1 MDETTTA
8 DLAAEHEMIDRL
20 SGAPFRSLYLY
31 RGDGG
36 HLLGTVLVDD
46 DRPPCEIVYSDD
58 GYSHVARDGSSLQV
72 HAYGASRGE
81 VLRRLLDT
89 YAEAEVL
96 LARVAS

>member
-1 MDETTTA
+1 MSETTTA
-8 DLAAEHEMIDRL
+8 DLAAEHEAMDRL
-20 SGAPFRSLYLY
+20 TTEPFRSLYLY

-36 HLLGTVLVDD
+36 WSGTAIVNDGRPSTEIAYTD
-46 DRPPCEIVYSDD
+46 DRR
-58 GYSHVARDGSSLQV
+58 GYVVLDGSSLHV
-72 HAYGASRGE
+72 LAYGASRGE

>member
-1 MDETTTA
+1 MSETTTV

-20 SGAPFRSLYLY
+20 TADPFRSLFLY
-31 RGDGG
+31 RGVGG
-36 HLLGTVLVDD
+36 WAGTAM
-46 DRPPCEIVYSDD
+46 SDD
-58 GYSHVARDGSSLQV
+58 ERPRTHIAYTDDGASNVSRDGSRLRV
-72 HAYGASRGE
+72 NAYGTSRGE